1 VNEARSQSDDP
12 AVFDEMYELSFV
24 IVQFSQ

>member
-1 VNEARSQSDDP
+1 VNEARSKTKDP

-24 IVQFSQ
+24 VDHF

>member
-1 VNEARSQSDDP
+1 VNEARSQTDDP

-24 IVQFSQ
+24 VDHFW